1 MLSDQMNFLS
11 DQMDFR
17 QTGLTFIGKTDFAKC
32 DVRTSHH
39 NVTYVHV
46 CHICQDM
53 TYVLCHILSTVTP
66 VRHTKT
72 LTSVRHI
79 CQNVMDVLYIW
90 SVTPIRHFPL
100 ASCRPVN
107 DWLECS
113 WSLVAHYFTSL
124 MHIKAVVWT
133 ALYSK
138 TLRAFVITG
147 SSSLVRANSVNDLEP
162 TILVR

>member
-1 MLSDQMNFLS
+1 MPFDSTVGEQLKRCHKRLCFMPQAVFPIRIGSTLDRKFCFVWIFHNVLYKPIIKFAKMLSDQMNFLS

-79 CQNVMDVLYIW
+79 CQNVMDVLYI
-90 SVTPIRHFPL
+90 
-100 ASCRPVN
+100 
-107 DWLECS
+107 
-113 WSLVAHYFTSL
+113 
-124 MHIKAVVWT
+124 
-133 ALYSK
+133 
-138 TLRAFVITG
+138 
-147 SSSLVRANSVNDLEP
+147 
-162 TILVR
+162 